1 MKTENTLRTVRNS
14 LLCFFM
20 ALGAG
25 FLVAC
30 GGSGSGV
37 AGGGGGGDGNSGT
50 FHASDWVVGLDY
62 TYLDNGETGKTGEK
76 GVFPLRGGQS
86 VAFSIG
92 NVTLGTLSSVSEAI
106 DDFITPTRIGS
117 EDRAVNVERLLI
129 ALDSDVTVTGGATNG
144 TITLNA
150 QSAANA
156 MTVWSALI
164 ATTGA
169 TTVFV
174 AVSDSVT
181 VEYPVPS
188 DADARVLL
196 ANTNNCAFSGAFEGS
211 WTRTSGGV
219 TVTGETALVLLA
231 FNDGQDLPD
240 LATPPQIDTT
250 NADDDNTRFDLAGA
264 NANNEKALY
273 INLWKQGGGPETNV
287 SDFGGDG
294 GELAIGLSGFPVS
307 LDIEVANSMT
317 ITLMVESYERM
328 TYTSAEESGEYSRV
342 ASGDIRDADY
352 RIAGFY
358 ADANNGE
365 TPAEAE
371 IGIYAFSVN
380 KEAGSVRPYV
390 GWFSSPLAGDDSA
403 SVYSNIGGGG
413 LDSSLLTYTGIPGND
428 TTMTLTDAESERVI
442 IADFTEA
449 AGGGYGAFEDA
460 DGSALDLSGGWC
472 AL

>member
-14 LLCFFM
+14 LLCFFT

-30 GGSGSGV
+30 GG
-37 AGGGGGGDGNSGT
+37 GGGGDVSSSNSGT

-92 NVTLGTLSSVSEAI
+92 NVTLGTLSSVSDAI
-106 DDFITPTRIGS
+106 DDFITPTRLGIG
-117 EDRAVNVERLLI
+117 DDNGKINVERLLI
-129 ALDSDVTVTGGATNG
+129 ALDSDGDGDNG
-144 TITLNA
+144 TITFNA
-150 QSAANA
+150 QSAMDA
-156 MTVWSALI
+156 MTVWSTVMAM
-164 ATTGA
+164 TVA
-169 TTVFV
+169 TTVTV
-174 AVSDSVT
+174 AVSDGDP
-181 VEYPVPS
+181 VEYRIPS
-188 DADARVLL
+188 SMRASVLL
-196 ANTNNCAFSGAFEGS
+196 ENTNNCAFSGAFEGS
-211 WTRTSGGV
+211 WTRTSDGV
-219 TVTGETALVLLA
+219 TGDTALVLLA
-231 FNDGQDLPD
+231 FKDGALPALVSPD
-240 LATPPQIDTT
+240 EIDTT
-250 NADDDNTRFDLAGA
+250 TADSDSDTRFDINASGA
-264 NANNEKALY
+264 ANTALY
-273 INLWKQGGGPETNV
+273 INLWKQDGGPDMTV
-287 SDFGGDG
+287 TDFGGDA
-294 GELAIGLSGFPVS
+294 GELAIDLSEFPVRRVITTEDRA
-307 LDIEVANSMT
+307 L
-317 ITLMVESYERM
+317 ITLMVESYNRI
-328 TYTSAEESGEYSRV
+328 TYTSAQETGEYRRV
-342 ASGDIRDADY
+342 DNGGDIRDADY

-358 ADANNGE
+358 VDENNRDNPPE
-365 TPAEAE
+365 EE

-390 GWFSSPLAGDDSA
+390 GWFSSPHGGTD
-403 SVYSNIGGGG
+403 VYSNIGGGG